1 MTVSYDLTTDVGK
14 VRLNTFGD
22 DTGNPIFQD
31 EELQAFIDQEVHIKL
46 ACARVLMV
54 VASRQAYILKVI
66 TNMGLST
73 NGAALAAE
81 FRAQAKALRDEV
93 KDEQAAQ
100 DAATDETGFDIAEM
114 VVDQNTLED
123 VILNDIRRSSL

>member
-1 MTVSYDLTTDVGK
+1 MTATYDLTTDTGK
-14 VRLNTFGD
+14 MRLNTFGD
-22 DTGNPIFQD
+22 DSENPIFQD
-31 EELQAFIDQEVHIKL
+31 EELQAFLDQEVHLKL
-46 ACARVLMV
+46 ACARVLEV

-81 FRAQAKALRDEV
+81 FRAQAKALRDQV
-93 KDEQAAQ
+93 KEEQAAQ
-100 DAATDETGFDIAEM
+100 DAASDATGFDIAEM

-123 VILNDIRRSSL
+123 VILGSIKRSNV

>member
-1 MTVSYDLTTDVGK
+1 MTATYDLTTNTGK
-14 VRLNTFGD
+14 MRLNTFGD
-22 DTGNPIFQD
+22 DSENPIFQD
-31 EELQAFIDQEVHIKL
+31 EELQAFLDQEVHLKL
-46 ACARVLMV
+46 ACARVLEV

-81 FRAQAKALRDEV
+81 FRAQAKALRDQV
-93 KDEQAAQ
+93 KEEQAAQ
-100 DAATDETGFDIAEM
+100 DAASDATGFDIAEM

-123 VILNDIRRSSL
+123 VILGSIKRSNL